1 MSILKSGTD
10 PREALSDAMLDEANR
25 RASPNLIT
33 ASGVSPGLALGLVGI
48 GLLGVMTFTTLTNER
63 TSATVPTIAAVRPA
77 PIPAVIPVGPPSPK
91 PVLMTAPA
99 PVAPQVAAPPDSG
112 AGAPPV
118 ASAYAARLKAPAL
131 VVDLSKPL
139 GTAGVEMKPGD
150 KPGEGMSAEE
160 RFADRIA
167 DAENKPAR
175 ATRLANSSDTVP
187 QGAVVAAVLETAIN
201 SDLPGYVRAVV
212 SRDVAGF
219 DGRKILIP
227 RGSRLIGQYRSGLAA
242 GQSRAFVVWQ
252 RLIRPDGVSVQLG
265 SPATDT
271 LGRAGLSGKV
281 DSHFLQRFGS
291 AMLLSVIDAGL
302 GRLQNRGN
310 DIIVRSADDA
320 RSVASTA
327 LERDINIPPTVKIPQ
342 GTPIRIFI
350 ARDLDFAGFRSPP
363 AP

>member
-1 MSILKSGTD
+1 MSVLKSGTD
-10 PREALSDAMLDEANR
+10 PRAALSDGILDEANR
-25 RASPNLIT
+25 RASPNLVT
-33 ASGVSPGLALGLVGI
+33 ASGISPGFALGFVGI
-48 GLLGVMTFTTLTNER
+48 GLLGVLTFTTLTNGR
-63 TSATVPTIAAVRPA
+63 TSATVPAMVATKPVPA
-77 PIPAVIPVGPPSPK
+77 PAVIPVGPPSPK
-91 PVLMTAPA
+91 PVLMTP
-99 PVAPQVAAPPDSG
+99 PVAPPVAMRPDDSG
-112 AGAPPV
+112 AGAAPAV
-118 ASAYAARLKAPAL
+118 TAYAARLKAPAL
-131 VVDLSKPL
+131 VVDLTRPLAMAASETKP
-139 GTAGVEMKPGD
+139 GEKPGD
-150 KPGEGMSAEE
+150 AMSAEE

-167 DAENKPAR
+167 DAESRPAR
-175 ATRLANSSDTVP
+175 ATRLADRSDTVP

-201 SDLPGYVRAVV
+201 SDLPGFVRAVV

-271 LGRAGLSGKV
+271 LGRAGLSGSV
-281 DSHFLQRFGS
+281 DSHFLKRFGS

-320 RSVASTA
+320 RSVAGTA
-327 LERDINIPPTVKIPQ
+327 LERDINIPPTVKVPQ

-350 ARDLDFAGFRSPP
+350 ARDLNFAGFASAP